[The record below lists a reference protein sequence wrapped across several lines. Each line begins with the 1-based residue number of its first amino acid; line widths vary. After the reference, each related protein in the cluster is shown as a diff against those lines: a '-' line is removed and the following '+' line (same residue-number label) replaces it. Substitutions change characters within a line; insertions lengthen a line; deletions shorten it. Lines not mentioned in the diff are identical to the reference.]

1 VAKVQKKRQYPFV
14 TVYVSSTSNNTTLV
28 ATDKG
33 NVVAW
38 SSAGS
43 AGFKGTKKSTPHA
56 ATEATNLLL
65 DKLRDMGVRGIN
77 IVQKGIFPGLDA
89 SLKILASSGIPVQR
103 VSDRTRYAFNG
114 TRMKGRRR
122 V

>member
-1 VAKVQKKRQYPFV
+1 MAKLQKKRQYQFV
-14 TVYVSSTSNNTTLV
+14 TIYVSSTSNNTTLV

-65 DKLRDMGVRGIN
+65 DKLKEMGVRSAN
-77 IVQKGIFPGLDA
+77 IIQKGIFPGLDA
-89 SLKILASSGIPVQR
+89 ALKLLASCGISIQR

>member
-1 VAKVQKKRQYPFV
+1 MAKASKKKNYPFV
-14 TVYVSSTSNNTTLV
+14 TIYVSGSSNNTSLV

-38 SSAGS
+38 SSSGA

-56 ATEATNLLL
+56 ATEATNLFLE
-65 DKLRDMGVRGIN
+65 KLRDMGVKGAN

-89 SLKILASSGIPVQR
+89 SLKVLAGCGIDIKQ
-103 VSDRTRYAFNG
+103 VSDRTRYPFNG
-114 TRMKGRRR
+114 VRLKGRRR

>member
-1 VAKVQKKRQYPFV
+1 MAKQKKRNHPFV
-14 TVYVSSTSNNTTLV
+14 TIYVSSGSNNTTLV

-33 NVVAW
+33 NVLAW

-43 AGFKGTKKSTPHA
+43 AGFKGAKKSTPHA
-56 ATEATNLLL
+56 AMEAANMFL
-65 DKLRDMGVRGIN
+65 DKLKEMGVKTANVI
-77 IVQKGIFPGLDA
+77 QKGIFPGLDA
-89 SLKILASSGIPVQR
+89 ALKVIVSSGIAIQR

>member
-1 VAKVQKKRQYPFV
+1 MAKQKKRNHPFV
-14 TVYVSSTSNNTTLV
+14 TIYVSSSANNTSLV

-56 ATEATNLLL
+56 ATEAANSFLE
-65 DKLRDMGVRGIN
+65 KLRDIGVKSAN
-77 IVQKGIFPGLDA
+77 IIQKGIIPGLDA
-89 SLKILASSGIPVQR
+89 ALKVIVACGITVQKI
-103 VSDRTRYAFNG
+103 SDRTRYPFNG
-114 TRMKGRRR
+114 VRMKGRRR